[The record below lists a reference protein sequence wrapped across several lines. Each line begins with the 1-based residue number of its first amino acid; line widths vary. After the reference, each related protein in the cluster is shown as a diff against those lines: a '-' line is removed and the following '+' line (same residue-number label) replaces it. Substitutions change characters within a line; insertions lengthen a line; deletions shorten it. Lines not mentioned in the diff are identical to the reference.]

1 MFELTLLG
9 PVTLRRHGALVPLA
23 TAKAAALL
31 VLLAL
36 GGPAHRAR
44 IAGWLW
50 PNVDDA
56 AARRNLRRELARLRE
71 AGVGEVLLSDGDV
84 LALAAVP
91 RLACDAWAFREGA
104 AAAHAGEVEAALA
117 LWRGPPADGLTLG
130 GTAEFDDWLQA
141 EREQLRAL
149 RRRALQASAAAHE
162 AGGETDR
169 ALARIEEL
177 LADDPLQEQLHREAM
192 RLQLAAGRREAALA
206 QYRRCRELL
215 QRELGLAPMAATEAL
230 AEAAAQSA
238 PAQRPA
244 PAATTPP
251 QPSNVAGTWPAE
263 LPLTG
268 REEAWTALQ
277 TAWAAQRVMLIE
289 GEAGSGKTR
298 LAGEFAAA
306 QGAYALAQCRAGDAE
321 TPYAA
326 FKRALRLLA
335 GPSLAAAGLP
345 AWVSA
350 ELAHV
355 LPELGAAPPRT
366 ATAEDRSRLHEAAV
380 AAWQALA
387 AGSFDSVLIDD
398 WHLADA
404 DSRALLATIAL
415 APPGAQTP
423 RLLVLLRP
431 QLDDEARSLLHA
443 LAAAG
448 ALHLRLAPLDG
459 AQLLALVRRVSGA
472 SGAERFSQRLL
483 QATGGNPFF
492 VAETLRHW
500 QALGLLTRGADGVW
514 RTPFDD
520 ATADYHELPLP
531 ASVREA
537 VLARVARQGSAARRL
552 LEAAA
557 LATEPF
563 TPALLAG
570 ACALSELEALDG
582 IDQALAGGL
591 LRELGGGYAFAHDL
605 VQAALEST
613 LTPERRRLVHRRL
626 ALGAQDAGLA
636 PAEIARHWEAGG
648 EPRRAVPQRLAA
660 AAQALALGSH
670 DSAEQHWR
678 AALADGP
685 DPLQHLAL
693 LRQRWA
699 LLRSRDDR
707 PGLQALVD
715 ELVQLAGRWSQ
726 QPGTAAAAREAR
738 VEAGMV
744 CTLINRGDDALELAG
759 TTLAALAAEDPLR
772 ARALLVRAQALNL
785 LGRVDEAEQAAEL
798 ALSGPGGSALPP
810 ALQAQLLHTLAYCHH
825 VRAQAQRALPH
836 AERALAVWQGAGD
849 RRMVARGLANLG
861 VMRSAAGDHTAGNR
875 DLAQALAIA
884 TELRLVPLQRELSNN
899 IANGH
904 LVRGE
909 PERALALVEQ
919 ALALSP
925 HFARP
930 AFRIYLRATR
940 VQALWQLG
948 ELGAALDV
956 ADEAL
961 PLARDDPDK
970 DPLLDLVSMTL
981 DLHSF
986 IGDFDGADR
995 LLAEAAARGEAGG
1008 WLAIKLAF
1016 NRCRLALARGDAA
1029 TAAAVLAPA
1038 ADPPSL
1044 RDRRDREQAL
1054 LCHAAL
1060 ALAAGD
1066 LAAARRR
1073 LAEVELP
1080 AAAAE
1085 AQAWCALLRLH
1096 AWPDDDAG
1104 EGAAAAQAATEAAR
1118 HAAADPRTPRPLAM
1132 ALLQALAARAGAGDE
1147 QAREAARAARAA
1159 FERLRQRLADSLAR
1173 RPLLRAALLA
1183 RWP

>member
-1 MFELTLLG
+1 MYELSLLG
-9 PVTLRRHGALVPLA
+9 PVTLRRHGAVVPLA
-23 TAKAAALL
+23 TAKVAALL

-44 IAGWLW
+44 LAGWLW
-50 PNVDDA
+50 PDVDDA

-71 AGVGEVLLSDGDV
+71 AGVGEVLVSEGDV
-84 LALAAVP
+84 LKLAGAP
-91 RLACDAWAFREGA
+91 MLACDAWAFRDGA
-104 AAAHAGEVEAALA
+104 ASPHESDFESALA
-117 LWRGPPADGLTLG
+117 LWRGPPADGLVLG
-130 GTAEFDDWLQA
+130 STDAFDDWLHA

-162 AGGETDR
+162 SRGELDG
-169 ALARIEEL
+169 ALARIETL

-192 RLQLAAGRREAALA
+192 RLHLAAGRREAALA
-206 QYRRCRELL
+206 QFRRCRELL

-230 AEAAAQSA
+230 AEQAARAA
-238 PAQRPA
+238 PAQGVSTA
-244 PAATTPP
+244 PAAPVGP
-251 QPSNVAGTWPAE
+251 AAVHAAGRCAEWPAE

-268 REEAWTALQ
+268 RDE
-277 TAWAAQRVMLIE
+277 AWAALQAAWVGHRVMLVE
-289 GEAGSGKTR
+289 GEAGTGKTR
-298 LAGEFAAA
+298 LAGDFAAA

-335 GPSLAAAGLP
+335 GPSLAATGLP
-345 AWVSA
+345 AWVCA

-355 LPELGAAPPRT
+355 LPELGEAPPRT

-415 APPGAQTP
+415 APPAADAP
-423 RLLVLLRP
+423 RLIVLLRP
-431 QLDDEARSLLHA
+431 ELDGDARAVLHT

-448 ALHLRLAPLDG
+448 ALHLRLAPLDA
-459 AQLLALVRRVSGA
+459 AQLLELVRRVSGA
-472 SGAERFSQRLL
+472 GEAQRFSQRLL

-520 ATADYHELPLP
+520 ATTDYRELPLP

-537 VLARVARQGSAARRL
+537 VLARVARQGPATRRL

-563 TPALLAG
+563 TPSLLAG
-570 ACALSELEALDG
+570 ACALSELEALDA
-582 IDQALAGGL
+582 IDQALAAGL

-605 VQAALEST
+605 VQSALEST

-626 ALGAQDAGLA
+626 ALGAQAAALA

-648 EPRRAVPQRLAA
+648 EPRRAVPHRLAA

-670 DSAEQHWR
+670 DSAEQHWQ

-685 DPLQHLAL
+685 DPAQHLAL
-693 LRQRWA
+693 LRQRWP
-699 LLRSRDDR
+699 LLRSRDDK
-707 PGLQALVD
+707 PGLQSVAN
-715 ELVQLAGRWSQ
+715 ELEELAGRWVQYPDS
-726 QPGTAAAAREAR
+726 AAAAREAR

-744 CTLINRGDDALELAG
+744 CTLVNRGDDALKLADSS
-759 TTLAALAAEDPLR
+759 LAALPADDPLR

-785 LGRVDEAEQAAEL
+785 LGRIDEAEGAAERAL
-798 ALSGPGGSALPP
+798 AGPGGEALPP
-810 ALQAQLLHTLAYCHH
+810 ALQAQLLHTLAYSHYA
-825 VRAQAQRALPH
+825 RAQPQRALPY
-836 AERALAVWQGAGD
+836 AERALAIWQGAGD

-861 VMRSAAGDHTAGNR
+861 AMRGAAGDGEGGDR
-875 DLAQALAIA
+875 ELEQALAIA
-884 TELRLVPLQRELSNN
+884 TELRLVPLQRELSNT
-899 IANGH
+899 IACRQ
-904 LVRGE
+904 LQRGD
-909 PERALALVEQ
+909 PVGALALTGQ

-930 AFRIYLRATR
+930 AFRVYLRATR

-961 PLARDDPDK
+961 LLAQEDANK

-981 DLHSF
+981 DVHSF

-995 LLAEAAARGEAGG
+995 LLALADARGGEGQG
-1008 WLAIKLAF
+1008 WLAVKFAF
-1016 NRCRLALARGDAA
+1016 NRCRLALARGDLA
-1029 TAAAVLAPA
+1029 TATAVLAPA
-1038 ADPPSL
+1038 ADPQAL
-1044 RDRRDREQAL
+1044 RDPHDRDQAR
-1054 LCHAAL
+1054 LCHAEL

-1066 LAAARRR
+1066 HAGARRWLAAGLEPRA
-1073 LAEVELP
+1073 AMEVR
-1080 AAAAE
+1080 
-1085 AQAWCALLRLH
+1085 AQHALLRLTTL
-1096 AWPDDDAG
+1096 PGDDA
-1104 EGAAAAQAATEAAR
+1104 EALAACEEARAR
-1118 HAAADPRTPRPLAM
+1118 AADAGTPRPLAM
-1132 ALLQALAARAGAGDE
+1132 ALQQALAARAAATGDE
-1147 QAREAARAARAA
+1147 RSAAAARAA
-1159 FERLRQRLADSLAR
+1159 FEALRQHLAGNLAG
-1173 RPLLRAALLA
+1173 RPAQRASLLA
-1183 RWP
+1183 RWR